1 MRAYQ
6 IPSNRRY
13 WVVRAEGGAYYQNFV
28 QNSIVAIGHFDELEI
43 QVGDTKNFLPDYEEL
58 RTTTI
63 TKAKL
68 KELNRRQ
75 AASQF
80 SQIKH
85 FIFDIGVGD
94 WVITV
99 SSASIRVG
107 LVTSTP
113 YIENTPN
120 ITYHDTYQN
129 NSTTMNFKLRRNV
142 DWGPS
147 ISRANIPYGLQAT
160 LKANQTVFNV
170 DKHVEAIAH
179 TLYPSFILN
188 RALHLS
194 IRIRTKDEI
203 KNQSMVSLLN
213 FLNEIEIFAKESE
226 HLTVENFNDALL
238 HYLRQHLLTLTTKA
252 QYHSPGDIWAKI
264 KNIKEPKN
272 IATAL
277 MLYGMIFGNS
287 TAGMDGI
294 MDLQT
299 RQKIWDL
306 VIHRIN
312 STNIIDASKDLKLE
326 PPKYDTQKLESLD
339 HTQFHEL

>member
-6 IPSNRRY
+6 VPSNRRY
-13 WVVRAEGGAYYQNFV
+13 WVVRAEGGAYYQNFI
-28 QNSIVAIGHFDELEI
+28 QGSIVAIGHFDELDI
-43 QVGDTKNFLPDYEEL
+43 QVADTKNFLPNYEEL

-75 AASQF
+75 AATHF

-85 FIFDIGVGD
+85 FIYDIGVGD

-107 LVTSTP
+107 LVTSTAF
-113 YIENTPN
+113 IENLPN
-120 ITYHDTYQN
+120 ITYHDTNQT
-129 NSTTMNFKLRRNV
+129 NSTIMKSKLRRSV
-142 DWGPS
+142 EWGPS

-179 TLYPSFILN
+179 TLYPCFILDS
-188 RALHLS
+188 ALHLS

-203 KNQSMVSLLN
+203 KNQSMVSLLT
-213 FLNEIEIFAKESE
+213 FLNEIEIFAKEKDN
-226 HLTVENFNDALL
+226 LTPENFNNA
-238 HYLRQHLLTLTTKA
+238 YLCYLQQHLLTLTTKA

-272 IATAL
+272 IAIAL
-277 MLYGMIFGNS
+277 ALYGMIFGNS

-294 MDLQT
+294 LDLQT
-299 RQKIWDL
+299 RQKLWDL
-306 VIHRIN
+306 VIHRID

-339 HTQFHEL
+339 HTQIHDL